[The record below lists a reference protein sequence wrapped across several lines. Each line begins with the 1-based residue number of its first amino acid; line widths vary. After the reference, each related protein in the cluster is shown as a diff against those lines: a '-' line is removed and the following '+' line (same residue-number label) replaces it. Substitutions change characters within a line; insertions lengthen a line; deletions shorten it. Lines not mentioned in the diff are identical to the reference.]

1 MAHLVN
7 KEQCNGCHACFN
19 ACPVQ
24 AISML
29 SDEEGFLYPAINEN
43 ICIECGK
50 CDRSCPI
57 QNPPV
62 QNPLED
68 AYACYAKNVA
78 EHQTSCSG
86 GAFAVLARQVLRDG
100 GIVAG
105 AAFGPAQ
112 EVLHIV
118 IDSERDLWKLK
129 GTKYVQSTIGNCF
142 SHIQECLNQGRTVL
156 FSGTPCQVAGLKS
169 FLREEPENLLTI
181 DLICH
186 GVPSPGI
193 WLRYLNE
200 LANGEPIVSVAFRN
214 KTKGTTR
221 VTLDYRTA
229 VGTLIQENYSD
240 SPYIKGFIQNLF
252 VRPSCFCCPFK
263 GTKRCSDFTIGDFWS
278 AKEYHPDMVNE
289 DGVSALIV
297 HSAKAQKLMDR
308 CKSDFVIKVSTV
320 EKATLWNE
328 SLIQPAVPSPNRE
341 KFFDDVENQCVK
353 DAILNNWIAP
363 AKPPEPSK
371 SRKILSGMKGL
382 IRKWLA

>member
-29 SDEEGFLYPAINEN
+29 SDEEGFLYPVINEN

-57 QNPPV
+57 QNPPAH
-62 QNPLED
+62 NPLAD

-142 SHIQECLNQGRTVL
+142 SHIQECLKQGRTVL

-169 FLREEPENLLTI
+169 FLSKEYENLLTI

-186 GVPSPGI
+186 GVPSPEI
-193 WLRYLNE
+193 WEKYLQE
-200 LANGEPIVSVAFRN
+200 IASGEKLAKVTFRN
-214 KTKGTTR
+214 KTMGISH
-221 VTLDYRTA
+221 VTLDYLTKSGR
-229 VGTLIQENYSD
+229 LIQENYSD
-240 SPYIKGFIQNLF
+240 SLYIKGFLQNLY
-252 VRPSCFCCPFK
+252 VRPSCCCCPFK
-263 GTKRCSDFTIGDFWS
+263 GEKRCSDITIGDYWS
-278 AKEYHPDMVNE
+278 AKEYHKEMVN
-289 DGVSALIV
+289 DYGVSAIII
-297 HSAKAQKLMDR
+297 HSNCGRQLLDQCR
-308 CKSDFVIKVSTV
+308 PNFVLEASTSSHAAV
-320 EKATLWNE
+320 WNE
-328 SLIQPAVPSPNRE
+328 SMLQPAKPSPNRDH
-341 KFFDDVENQCVK
+341 FFNEVQTTSVCR
-353 DAILNNWIAP
+353 AIEANLITPPP
-363 AKPPEPSK
+363 ALQKNIFK
-371 SRKILSGMKGL
+371 KIETKLKGRL
-382 IRKWLA
+382 RRWLV